1 MRTFNKIHS
10 NTTQI
15 SMLNQPTNQLF
26 KLGQDSDIY
35 DILISAYNEFK
46 IISVAINKFLEF
58 MYLNL

>member
-46 IISVAINKFLEF
+46 IISDSVVPK
-58 MYLNL
+58 